1 MTHWVRICF
10 ALLALAFAPRLEARP
25 LQAPTQQWSVAP
37 VADAPIALLVEVPSG
52 QVLYAREPD
61 RRFIPASVTKVMT
74 AYTVFE
80 QIKAGKL
87 STSTEFLVPDAVAQ
101 EWSGKGSTMFLV
113 AGDKL
118 PLETLL
124 RGITTISANDASI
137 VVAEGAGGSVLQ
149 WTALMN
155 RQARALGMADSHFGT
170 PNGWPDGGATFT
182 TAADLVKLATALTT
196 RHPALYRS
204 YFGQFDFGYRGVG
217 MRNHDPLIGV
227 VKGADGI
234 KTGFTNQA
242 GHNFLG
248 SAERNGRRL
257 VMVVAGIDSE
267 ESRARISRELVEW
280 GFDMFERKEIY
291 AAGEQIG
298 FAQVQD
304 GTSAAVALSSTS
316 PVNVA
321 LPRAKA
327 GVRLAITYDG
337 PLRAP
342 VRKGEQV
349 AMLEVTIDGMPPYT
363 VPLIA
368 SDTVEKASI
377 FSRIAN
383 GIRGWLA

>member
-1 MTHWVRICF
+1 MTHWVRFCF
-10 ALLALAFAPRLEARP
+10 VLLALACAPRSDARTVQP
-25 LQAPTQQWSVAP
+25 WSVAP

-52 QVLYAREPD
+52 QILYAREPN

-80 QIKAGKL
+80 KIKAGDL
-87 STSTEFLVPDAVAQ
+87 ATSTEFVVPDAVAE

-149 WTALMN
+149 WTSLMN
-155 RQARALGMADSHFGT
+155 RHALSLGMADSHFGT

-196 RHPALYRS
+196 RHPELYRS
-204 YFGQFDFGYRGVG
+204 YFGKFDFGYRGVG

-227 VKGADGI
+227 VAGADGI
-234 KTGFTNQA
+234 KTGFTQQA

-267 ESRARISRELVEW
+267 ESRARISRALVEW
-280 GFDMFERKEIY
+280 GFDMFERREIY
-291 AAGEQIG
+291 TAGERIG
-298 FAQVQD
+298 FAEVQD
-304 GTSAAVALSSTS
+304 GASTSVALASDS

-321 LPRAKA
+321 LPRGNP
-327 GVRLAITYDG
+327 GVRLVITYDG

-342 VRKGEQV
+342 VQKGEQV
-349 AMLEVTIDGMPPYT
+349 AMLEVTVDGMPPYS
-363 VPLIA
+363 VPLVA
-368 SDTVEKASI
+368 LDTVEKASI
-377 FSRIAN
+377 FNRIAN
-383 GIRGWLA
+383 GIKGWLA